1 MWFPGDQIFA
11 LEDDLEDAAIKLA
24 KRAGWLT
31 RKFRHAGRRS
41 APDRWFAKGGCI
53 FWIEFKRQ
61 LCEPTKLQW
70 DEINEMRAAGLDV
83 LYVDAIEDFRA
94 VLNDREN
101 RVRPHQ

>member
-1 MWFPGDQIFA
+1 MWLPGDRIYETEA
-11 LEDDLEDAAIKLA
+11 DLESAAVSIA
-24 KRAGWLT
+24 KRGGWLT

-41 APDRWFAKGGCI
+41 APDRWFAKGGYI

-70 DEINEMRAAGLDV
+70 DEINEMREAGLDV

-94 VLNDREN
+94 ILSDREN
-101 RVRPHQ
+101 LIRSNQ